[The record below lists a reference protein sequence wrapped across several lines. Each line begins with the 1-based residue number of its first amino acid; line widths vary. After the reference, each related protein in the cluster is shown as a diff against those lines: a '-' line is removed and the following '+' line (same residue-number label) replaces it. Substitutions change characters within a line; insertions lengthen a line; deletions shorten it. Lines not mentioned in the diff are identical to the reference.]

1 MQNNEEIT
9 IKEANEAKDK
19 NPINSIDDLNVLKN
33 KIHVKQKINENAQ
46 KMKIEWLKK
55 IIFPFL
61 RYILND
67 TNKENIEEWDKKMF
81 IL

>member
-55 IIFPFL
+55 II
-61 RYILND
+61 YINHYSLY
-67 TNKENIEEWDKKMF
+67 NKETFENI
-81 IL
+81 